1 MTSHQSHPVRLS
13 GNNQLTEKFH
23 LSIGVKSLTEAV
35 EFYLDVLGAE
45 LTFEGDYTNLDLY
58 GTQITLKENSRINV
72 DLPDFHF
79 GINLPLDKF
88 EKLEKKITNNHSN
101 WIHTP
106 THTVDKGANMERQK
120 LYLTCPSGYL
130 IEIKGLRAL
139 TR

>member
-1 MTSHQSHPVRLS
+1 M
-13 GNNQLTEKFH
+13 
-23 LSIGVKSLTEAV
+23 GVKSLTEAV

-58 GTQITLKENSRINV
+58 GTQITLKENSKINV

-79 GINLPLDKF
+79 GINLPLDEF

-106 THTVDKGANMERQK
+106 THTVDKGASMERQK

-130 IEIKGLRAL
+130 IEIKGYRAL

>member
-35 EFYLDVLGAE
+35 EFYRDVLGAE

-58 GTQITLKENSRINV
+58 GTQITLKENSKIIV

-79 GINLPLDKF
+79 GINLPLDEF
-88 EKLEKKITNNHSN
+88 EKLKK
-101 WIHTP
+101 
-106 THTVDKGANMERQK
+106 R
-120 LYLTCPSGYL
+120 
-130 IEIKGLRAL
+130 
-139 TR
+139 

>member
-1 MTSHQSHPVRLS
+1 M
-13 GNNQLTEKFH
+13 
-23 LSIGVKSLTEAV
+23 

-45 LTFEGDYTNLDLY
+45 LTFGGDYTTLDLY
-58 GTQITLKENSRINV
+58 GTQITLRENSKINV

-79 GINLPLDKF
+79 GINLPLDEF
-88 EKLEKKITNNHSN
+88 EKLKKKITNNHSN

-106 THTVDKGANMERQK
+106 TYTVEKGANMERQK

-130 IEIKGLRAL
+130 IEIKGFRAL